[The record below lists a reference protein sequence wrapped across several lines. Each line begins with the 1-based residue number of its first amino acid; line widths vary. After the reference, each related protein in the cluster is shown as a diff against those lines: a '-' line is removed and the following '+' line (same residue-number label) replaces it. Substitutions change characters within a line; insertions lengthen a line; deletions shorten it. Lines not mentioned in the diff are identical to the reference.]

1 MGGSRK
7 DEKGNKVDQEV
18 KKMEVGWVQTSK
30 GFEKEGEVVQLPH
43 NSKLRP
49 QEDDKVFIEDTRK
62 INKNKERSVVI
73 ENKGKEKMNTPMKSQ
88 G

>member
-18 KKMEVGWVQTSK
+18 KNMEVNWVQTCK

-43 NSKLRP
+43 NSKLRT
-49 QEDDKVFIEDTRK
+49 QEDNEMFIEDTRK
-62 INKNKERSVVI
+62 IK
-73 ENKGKEKMNTPMKSQ
+73 
-88 G
+88 